1 MLSTEICSI
10 LHILRKPN
18 SLIALLFIQNNSKFK
33 NMAETYLPASMLN
46 SSSIVYVEVC
56 PVPQVFSKE
65 QMSPPE
71 LSSCCFCHVFSY
83 YSSCSSY
90 SWKEWNVRH
99 MFPHNQ
105 NNSTSSLGLLG
116 NDALTCS
123 GLHFWRHFLVKHKI
137 LPNLVISI
145 WLEWIMR
152 VLLANQ
158 NWGNILNEW

>member
-10 LHILRKPN
+10 FHMLRKPN

-90 SWKEWNVRH
+90 SWQEWNVRH
-99 MFPHNQ
+99 FFFTTKTTQPRPQ
-105 NNSTSSLGLLG
+105 VLSVTVPFKAQVLQVK
-116 NDALTCS
+116 TCN
-123 GLHFWRHFLVKHKI
+123 GLHFWRHFLVKHKV
-137 LPNLVISI
+137 LPNLVISN
-145 WLEWIMR
+145 WLWWIMR

-158 NWGNILNEW
+158 N

>member
-10 LHILRKPN
+10 LHMLRKPN

-90 SWKEWNVRH
+90 SWREWNVRH
-99 MFPHNQ
+99 FFFHQKIRLISFRSFLPFLDLLPQ
-105 NNSTSSLGLLG
+105 LRLSVLDFILSLVLPCVGSRSFY
-116 NDALTCS
+116 CS
-123 GLHFWRHFLVKHKI
+123 VDGW
-137 LPNLVISI
+137 
-145 WLEWIMR
+145 E
-152 VLLANQ
+152 
-158 NWGNILNEW
+158 